1 MKATTG
7 NDSYQTFQWPVRIY
21 YEDTDAGGV
30 VYHANY
36 LKFMERARTEHLRT
50 LGYEL
55 DTLPEQE
62 GILFVVRS
70 ANLEYLKPARLNDL
84 LSVITQITRIR
95 AASLHFDQHINRG
108 QQLLCKGHIQ
118 VVTIDAN
125 TFKPKTLPPHMLKQL
140 TIPN

>member
-7 NDSYQTFQWPVRIY
+7 KDNYQKFQWPVRIY
-21 YEDTDAGGV
+21 YEDTDAGNV
-30 VYHANY
+30 VYHASY

-62 GILFVVRS
+62 GILFVVRA

-84 LSVITQITRIR
+84 LTVTSQMTRIR
-95 AASLHFDQHINRG
+95 GASLHFDQNINRD

-118 VVTIDAN
+118 VVAIDAT
-125 TFKPKTLPPHMLKQL
+125 TFKPKTLPPHMLARL
-140 TIPN
+140 ATPE